1 MERLSGLD
9 ASFLYMETPTLHM
22 HVSMAAVFDPST
34 IRGGYSFDRVHDLVK
49 RRLVQAPVF
58 TRRLVQV
65 PFRLGHP
72 YWVDDPHFDIDF
84 HLRRAALPAPGGMH
98 ELAEFVGDV
107 CSRQLDRS
115 KPLWQMYIVEGLE
128 NGNIALV
135 TKMHHSTI
143 DGVSGAELLAQLFD
157 LKADPKTQPTTGSS
171 APGGDGQSASSQ
183 GRIPSDVELVAQALA
198 IRLSQPPRIAR
209 LAWKTAFALLDVRK
223 VRKVS
228 DGESAGKAALPLTAP
243 RTSINQAITG
253 HRKVSFASI
262 SLDDVKRLK
271 NAMGT
276 TVNDVVLAICTG
288 ALRSYLQS
296 REELPDSPL
305 VATVPV
311 SVHDAEDVQ
320 GSNRVSAMFVS
331 LPTQIADPLERLATI
346 NKGTR
351 GAKEEHNALG
361 ADVLLNWVEHA
372 TPNVFAAA
380 ARTYSR
386 LKLADHHRPIHN
398 LIISN
403 VPGPDFPLYFAGAE
417 MVAGFPLGPILEG
430 AGLNITVMS
439 YRGVLNWGL
448 MACRET
454 VAGADEIALAIPEA
468 LDELLAAAGLPA
480 AVAVGVAPGRRTAAL
495 AKSTASHKS
504 KSAGKKVESAKA
516 RSTKAPTA
524 KARSPK
530 AEEPKTEEPKTA
542 EPKTEETVAPPQAA
556 EAKTEE
562 QKTEETVAAA
572 AEPDHD
578 PVVAVIGQDPAPERS
593 EPASTG
599 PESTEPD
606 STAPETG
613 TGTDRPWLGRPPAV
627 DTVADLLEENGAV
640 PVAAHVTPGPVRRL
654 DQSTD
659 PDLGSSF

>member
-34 IRGGYSFDRVHDLVK
+34 IRGGYSFERVHDLVK

-157 LKADPKTQPTTGSS
+157 LKANPKAETKGTG
-171 APGGDGQSASSQ
+171 ADGDGDSSPSSQ

-198 IRLSQPPRIAR
+198 TRLAKPPRIAR

-223 VRKVS
+223 VRVS
-228 DGESAGKAALPLTAP
+228 GGESAGKAALPLTAP
-243 RTSINQAITG
+243 RTSINAAITA
-253 HRKVSFASI
+253 HRKVAFASI

-276 TVNDVVLAICTG
+276 TVNDIVLAICTG

-296 REELPDSPL
+296 HEELPDSPL

-311 SVHDAEDVQ
+311 SVHDAEGVQ

-331 LPTQIADPLERLATI
+331 LPTQLADPLERLEVI

-386 LKLADHHRPIHN
+386 LKLADRHRPIHN
-398 LIISN
+398 LIVSN
-403 VPGPDFPLYFAGAE
+403 VPGPDFPLYFAGSE

-454 VAGADEIALAIPEA
+454 VAGADEIADAIPEA
-468 LDELLAAAGLPA
+468 LDELLAAAGLPS
-480 AVAVGVAPGRRTAAL
+480 GVA
-495 AKSTASHKS
+495 
-504 KSAGKKVESAKA
+504 
-516 RSTKAPTA
+516 
-524 KARSPK
+524 
-530 AEEPKTEEPKTA
+530 
-542 EPKTEETVAPPQAA
+542 
-556 EAKTEE
+556 
-562 QKTEETVAAA
+562 
-572 AEPDHD
+572 
-578 PVVAVIGQDPAPERS
+578 
-593 EPASTG
+593 
-599 PESTEPD
+599 
-606 STAPETG
+606 
-613 TGTDRPWLGRPPAV
+613 
-627 DTVADLLEENGAV
+627 
-640 PVAAHVTPGPVRRL
+640 
-654 DQSTD
+654 
-659 PDLGSSF
+659 

>member
-34 IRGGYSFDRVHDLVK
+34 IRGGYSFERVHDLVK
-49 RRLVQAPVF
+49 GRLVKAPVF

-65 PFRLGHP
+65 PFHLGHP

-84 HLRRAALPAPGGMH
+84 HLRRAALPAPGGMP

-157 LKADPKTQPTTGSS
+157 LEAAPKAAAKAGSKSAAKASLKGGQAEDTGSS
-171 APGGDGQSASSQ
+171 PFVPA
-183 GRIPSDVELVAQALA
+183 RIPSDFELVAQALA
-198 IRLSQPPRIAR
+198 TRMAKPPRMAR

-223 VRKVS
+223 VRKVRS
-228 DGESAGKAALPLTAP
+228 GESAGKAALPLTAP
-243 RTSINQAITG
+243 RTSINAALTA
-253 HRKVSFASI
+253 HRKVAFSSI

-271 NAMGT
+271 NAKGT

-288 ALRSYLQS
+288 ALRTYLMS
-296 REELPDSPL
+296 RNELPDAPL

-311 SVHDAEDVQ
+311 SVHDAEGVQ

-331 LPTQIADPLERLATI
+331 LPTQLDDPLERLETI
-346 NKGTR
+346 NLGTR

-403 VPGPDFPLYFAGAE
+403 VPGPDFPLYFAGSE
-417 MVAGFPLGPILEG
+417 MVAGFPLGPVLEG

-454 VAGADEIALAIPEA
+454 VAGADEIAEAIPDA
-468 LDELLAAAGLPA
+468 LDELLAAAGLPRA
-480 AVAVGVAPGRRTAAL
+480 AVVGIAPGRRGKTL
-495 AKSTASHKS
+495 GRTS
-504 KSAGKKVESAKA
+504 KSGS
-516 RSTKAPTA
+516 S
-524 KARSPK
+524 K
-530 AEEPKTEEPKTA
+530 AEPSDRKVAGRKVAGGKAASVAGDKAASVAGDKVASVPDGKAAGRKVDRDVEANEPVEVGIPVSGIDPQVEAIGENTKPERITTDGDGSDQVGEAEAEVGGVEVEAEVVPA
-542 EPKTEETVAPPQAA
+542 EPRREWFGGPPV
-556 EAKTEE
+556 T
-562 QKTEETVAAA
+562 
-572 AEPDHD
+572 
-578 PVVAVIGQDPAPERS
+578 
-593 EPASTG
+593 
-599 PESTEPD
+599 
-606 STAPETG
+606 
-613 TGTDRPWLGRPPAV
+613 
-627 DTVADLLEENGAV
+627 DTVAELLEETG
-640 PVAAHVTPGPVRRL
+640 PGPVPAAS
-654 DQSTD
+654 QVN
-659 PDLGSSF
+659 PAN